1 MHPKYKSKSKPQS
14 NPDQQRV
21 FPGLSQPNQDW
32 TDSNS
37 FDKISKPRIQPD
49 PSPSTTT
56 MTPTHSSPQ
65 VYSIYQGTVNS
76 IKDFG
81 AFISLNGFNSR
92 IDGLVHVSAMSNSR
106 VNNPRDFLRR
116 NQLVYVKVMSIDGHR
131 LSLSLKDADQSNGHD
146 LSPHLAPSK
155 GSSSRSSKP
164 SKSSKHST
172 HSTHSAHFPD
182 DHYRGSVK
190 RYTSPERWEIKQ
202 LIASGA
208 AKPSDYP
215 DLDRDFDAPMNIR
228 SNQNKLDEDVDIE
241 VRDVEPSFLKGQ
253 TKISLDLSPVRIVKA
268 PDGSMN
274 RAAVSGAGLAK
285 ERREIRQQD
294 AQEEKDSE
302 QNDIKSAWQDP
313 LAQPSDRQ
321 FAQDQN
327 VKASAAPAWKAK
339 TFNKATTYGKITD
352 KTIQEQR
359 ASLPIYKLREQ
370 LVQAVR
376 DNQVLVVVG
385 DTGSGK
391 TTQMTQYLAEE
402 GFAEYGKIGC
412 TQPRRVAAMSV
423 SKRVAEEV
431 GCRLGQEVG
440 YTIRFED
447 CTGPETRIKYM
458 TDGMLQRE
466 CLVDPDMRNYSVIIL
481 DEAHERTI
489 ATDVLFGLLKKTMK
503 RRPDLKFIVT
513 SATLDAEKFS
523 TYFNGCPIFTIP
535 GRTFPYEIMYTKE
548 PESDYME
555 ASLITVM
562 QIHLSEPPG
571 DILLFLTGQEEIDTA
586 AEILYE
592 RMKALGNQVPELI
605 ILPVYSSLPSEMQ
618 SRIFEPAP
626 PGARKVVIATNIAET
641 SITIDGIYYV
651 VDPGFVKQNAYDPRL
666 GMDSLVVTPISQA
679 QARQRAGR
687 AGRTGPGKC
696 YRLYT
701 EAAFRNEMLPNTV
714 PDIQRQNLSHT
725 ILQLKAMGINDLLG
739 FDFMDPPPAQT
750 MITALENLYALS
762 ALDDEGLLT
771 RLGRKMADFPMDPSR
786 AKMLIASVDLECS
799 KEILTIVAMLEAQNV
814 FYRPKEKQQQA
825 DAKKAKFH
833 QPEGDHLTLL
843 AVYNGWEASRFSNPW
858 CFENFIQARTIK
870 RAADVRKQLVAIM
883 DRYHHE
889 VISCG
894 KNYNRVRRA
903 ITAGFFR
910 HAAKKDPT
918 EGYKT
923 LVEGTPVAI
932 HPSSSLFNRSP
943 EWVIYHELVLTS
955 REYMREIITI
965 EPKWLTEVAPT
976 FFKTADSNKII
987 KHSGPSAGR
996 RHLDEMAAYSV
1007 ALTPPPPMSADEEKK
1022 IIDNAEEE
1030 EEDEEETNN
1039 PQAQAVDGEGAAKKK
1054 KKKKNN
1060 NKKKK
1065 KATAQSEPPRVGI
1078 TKLFPNGSYPEGEIQ
1093 EYSGENS
1100 YRTTSAE
1107 KKEAEKLAMAD
1118 PVKTYSDIRRAG
1130 EVHRQV
1136 RSYVQRSVKP
1146 GMSMTE
1152 IAEMVEDGTRACV
1165 EEDGL
1170 NSGVGFPTGVS
1181 LNDCAAHYTPNAGDK
1196 TVLNASDV
1204 LKIDFGVHVN
1214 GRIVDSAFT
1223 LNFEPTYNK
1232 LLEAVKAATNTG
1244 IKVAGI
1250 DMRLGDIGAEIQEVM
1265 ESHEVEVNG
1274 TTYPVKAIRN
1284 LCGHSIDKYKIHGGK
1299 SVPIVNNGD
1308 QTKME
1313 EGEYYAIE
1321 TFGSTGRGYVSDQGV
1336 CSHYG
1341 RNKDAPHVPLRTQ
1354 SAKSLLKVIDKNFG
1368 TLPFCRRYL
1377 DRIGESR
1384 YLLALNNLV
1393 DAGIVNDYPP
1403 LHDIK
1408 GSMTAQF
1415 EHTILLRPTV
1425 KEVIEIRMA
1434 GSGSQLPT
1442 VLLVLCTLSALLA
1455 TIISLA
1461 GIKTHLLN
1469 YRMPLLQRFTV
1480 RILVMLPV
1488 YALASLISLFSLDA
1502 AYWIDV
1508 GRDLYEAFVIYCF
1521 FNLLVE
1527 YLQLII
1533 SLLGRKPTKHLFPVT
1548 FFQDSMDVS
1557 DPHSFLFLKRGILQ
1571 YAWVKPLLA
1580 ILTLILK
1587 LTDKYDDGNIAWNA
1601 GYTYVQ
1607 LIYNVSICTA
1617 LYCLAMFWVTVHDD
1631 LRGFRPIPKFICVK
1645 GILFATFWQGLLV
1658 SFLVAVGAI
1667 PRLGPYTDNEHI
1679 SLAIGDMLI
1688 CFEMPLFAILHLFA
1702 FSSGDYVSKSA
1713 YLSSRLPLAY
1723 AFRDSFAMKDVFI
1736 DSLQTLKGDG
1746 FDYRQFEPVAANK
1759 IHQGR
1764 AINTRLGAGLRY
1776 ASGGAR
1782 KYWVGG
1788 VRNGDGDG
1796 DRAGVS
1802 GLTNDHYSNY
1812 NSISTSSPAAN
1823 ANANLSASRRKR
1835 PVDDL
1840 STCSF
1845 GETSAEEDKLYSEA
1859 KRLPYGDYNY
1869 PHIDVSRE
1877 EEMRLRRDME
1887 DQVLA
1892 NKRSAASRLLS
1903 PKSASSAS
1911 AHLQRPKESVQT
1923 RKSLSNVHNVHN
1935 EQDQEHNEHE
1945 QEDIPGHSHPYQNR
1959 YEIDDEDDQ
1968 DDNST
1973 ISTSTQTPLN
1983 SVFYDYRE
1991 LNPWS

>member
-1 MHPKYKSKSKPQS
+1 MLAEFILSIHEQSKDLKEFKSKLSEMGASFPESAVNTIDRLILTMHPKYKTKKSDS
-14 NPDQQRV
+14 EQQRV
-21 FPGLSQPNQDW
+21 FPGLSKPDQDW
-32 TDSNS
+32 KSSND
-37 FDKISKPRIQPD
+37 FDKTGVDDLMAQLENVPVKKKASPPPPPAPSKPP
-49 PSPSTTT
+49 PLKST
-56 MTPTHSSPQ
+56 PQ
-65 VYSIYQGTVNS
+65 VYAIYQGTVNS

-81 AFISLNGFNSR
+81 AFVSLNGFKSR
-92 IDGLVHVSAMSNSR
+92 VDGLIHVSAMSNGR
-106 VNNPRDFLRR
+106 VNNPRDILRR
-116 NQLVYVKVMSIDGHR
+116 NQIVKVKVMSIDGQR
-131 LSLSLKDADQSNGHD
+131 LGLSLKDVDQTTGED
-146 LSPHLAPSK
+146 LTPHLIAKSDK
-155 GSSSRSSKP
+155 QRRKDVDRISSRLDRGRQPGP
-164 SKSSKHST
+164 SNVQFS
-172 HSTHSAHFPD
+172 D
-182 DHYRGSVK
+182 DNYRGSVK

-208 AKPSDYP
+208 AKSSDYP
-215 DLDRDFDAPMNIR
+215 DLDRDLDAPVNIR
-228 SNQNKLDEDVDIE
+228 NQNKLDEDIDIE

-253 TKISLDLSPVRIVKA
+253 TKMSLDLSPVRIVKA

-274 RAAVSGAGLAK
+274 RAAVSGTGLAK
-285 ERREIRQQD
+285 ERREMRQQE
-294 AQEEKDSE
+294 AQEEKDAE
-302 QNDIKSAWQDP
+302 QKDIKSAWQDP
-313 LAQPSDRQ
+313 LAQASDRQ

-327 VKASAAPAWKAK
+327 VKASVAPAWKAK

-352 KTIQEQR
+352 KTIKEQR
-359 ASLPIYKLREQ
+359 ESLPIFKLREQ

-402 GFAEYGKIGC
+402 GFADYGKIGC

-489 ATDVLFGLLKKTMK
+489 ATDVLFGLLKSACPHLIDILLTSDTETMK

-571 DILLFLTGQEEIDTA
+571 DVLLFLTGQEEIDTA

-750 MITALENLYALS
+750 MITALESLYALS

-843 AVYNGWEASRFSNPW
+843 AVYNGWEGSRFSNPW

-976 FFKTADSNKII
+976 FFKTADSNKIS
-987 KHSGPSAGR
+987 KR
-996 RHLDEMAAYSV
+996 KRDEKV
-1007 ALTPPPPMSADEEKK
+1007 
-1022 IIDNAEEE
+1022 
-1030 EEDEEETNN
+1030 
-1039 PQAQAVDGEGAAKKK
+1039 
-1054 KKKKNN
+1054 
-1060 NKKKK
+1060 
-1065 KATAQSEPPRVGI
+1065 EP
-1078 TKLFPNGSYPEGEIQ
+1078 L
-1093 EYSGENS
+1093 
-1100 YRTTSAE
+1100 
-1107 KKEAEKLAMAD
+1107 
-1118 PVKTYSDIRRAG
+1118 
-1130 EVHRQV
+1130 
-1136 RSYVQRSVKP
+1136 
-1146 GMSMTE
+1146 
-1152 IAEMVEDGTRACV
+1152 
-1165 EEDGL
+1165 
-1170 NSGVGFPTGVS
+1170 
-1181 LNDCAAHYTPNAGDK
+1181 
-1196 TVLNASDV
+1196 
-1204 LKIDFGVHVN
+1204 
-1214 GRIVDSAFT
+1214 
-1223 LNFEPTYNK
+1223 YNK
-1232 LLEAVKAATNTG
+1232 FEGKDDWRIRCVFSVRM
-1244 IKVAGI
+1244 VAFA
-1250 DMRLGDIGAEIQEVM
+1250 D
-1265 ESHEVEVNG
+1265 
-1274 TTYPVKAIRN
+1274 
-1284 LCGHSIDKYKIHGGK
+1284 
-1299 SVPIVNNGD
+1299 
-1308 QTKME
+1308 
-1313 EGEYYAIE
+1313 
-1321 TFGSTGRGYVSDQGV
+1321 
-1336 CSHYG
+1336 
-1341 RNKDAPHVPLRTQ
+1341 
-1354 SAKSLLKVIDKNFG
+1354 
-1368 TLPFCRRYL
+1368 TL
-1377 DRIGESR
+1377 
-1384 YLLALNNLV
+1384 
-1393 DAGIVNDYPP
+1393 
-1403 LHDIK
+1403 
-1408 GSMTAQF
+1408 
-1415 EHTILLRPTV
+1415 
-1425 KEVIEIRMA
+1425 
-1434 GSGSQLPT
+1434 
-1442 VLLVLCTLSALLA
+1442 
-1455 TIISLA
+1455 
-1461 GIKTHLLN
+1461 
-1469 YRMPLLQRFTV
+1469 
-1480 RILVMLPV
+1480 
-1488 YALASLISLFSLDA
+1488 
-1502 AYWIDV
+1502 
-1508 GRDLYEAFVIYCF
+1508 
-1521 FNLLVE
+1521 
-1527 YLQLII
+1527 
-1533 SLLGRKPTKHLFPVT
+1533 
-1548 FFQDSMDVS
+1548 
-1557 DPHSFLFLKRGILQ
+1557 
-1571 YAWVKPLLA
+1571 
-1580 ILTLILK
+1580 
-1587 LTDKYDDGNIAWNA
+1587 
-1601 GYTYVQ
+1601 
-1607 LIYNVSICTA
+1607 
-1617 LYCLAMFWVTVHDD
+1617 
-1631 LRGFRPIPKFICVK
+1631 
-1645 GILFATFWQGLLV
+1645 
-1658 SFLVAVGAI
+1658 
-1667 PRLGPYTDNEHI
+1667 
-1679 SLAIGDMLI
+1679 
-1688 CFEMPLFAILHLFA
+1688 
-1702 FSSGDYVSKSA
+1702 
-1713 YLSSRLPLAY
+1713 
-1723 AFRDSFAMKDVFI
+1723 
-1736 DSLQTLKGDG
+1736 
-1746 FDYRQFEPVAANK
+1746 
-1759 IHQGR
+1759 
-1764 AINTRLGAGLRY
+1764 
-1776 ASGGAR
+1776 
-1782 KYWVGG
+1782 
-1788 VRNGDGDG
+1788 
-1796 DRAGVS
+1796 
-1802 GLTNDHYSNY
+1802 
-1812 NSISTSSPAAN
+1812 
-1823 ANANLSASRRKR
+1823 
-1835 PVDDL
+1835 
-1840 STCSF
+1840 
-1845 GETSAEEDKLYSEA
+1845 
-1859 KRLPYGDYNY
+1859 
-1869 PHIDVSRE
+1869 
-1877 EEMRLRRDME
+1877 
-1887 DQVLA
+1887 
-1892 NKRSAASRLLS
+1892 
-1903 PKSASSAS
+1903 
-1911 AHLQRPKESVQT
+1911 
-1923 RKSLSNVHNVHN
+1923 
-1935 EQDQEHNEHE
+1935 
-1945 QEDIPGHSHPYQNR
+1945 
-1959 YEIDDEDDQ
+1959 
-1968 DDNST
+1968 
-1973 ISTSTQTPLN
+1973 
-1983 SVFYDYRE
+1983 
-1991 LNPWS
+1991 